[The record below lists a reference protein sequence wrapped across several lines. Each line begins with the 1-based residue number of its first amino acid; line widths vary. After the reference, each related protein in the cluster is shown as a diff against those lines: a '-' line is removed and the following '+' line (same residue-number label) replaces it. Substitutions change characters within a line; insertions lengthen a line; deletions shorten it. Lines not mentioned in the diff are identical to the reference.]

1 MSQDFESY
9 DEIKDEWED
18 AEEENQP
25 VTETK
30 EELYTSEEIKD
41 IKKEINDL
49 KEFQHLARSITR
61 NSKGEVLLTALKK
74 GFAEIERLGGNKKAT
89 IFTESTRTQEY
100 LNRILE
106 NTEHKDRIV
115 LFNGSNNDQKSKEI
129 YKKWLEKHLGTDR
142 ITGSKSA
149 DKRAAIVDYFR
160 DEAVIMIATEAAAEG
175 INLQF
180 CSLVVN
186 STYPGI
192 LNVSSKESGD
202 ATDTDKSLMWL
213 S

>member
-1 MSQDFESY
+1 VSQDFESY

-18 AEEENQP
+18 VEEENQP

-30 EELYTSEEIKD
+30 EELYTSEEMKD

-61 NSKGEVLLTALKK
+61 NSKGEVLLIALKK
-74 GFAEIERLGGNKKAT
+74 GFAEIERLGGNKKAI

-115 LFNGSNNDQKSKEI
+115 LFKGLGNYCYTVFVCRGEANAFPASPVS
-129 YKKWLEKHLGTDR
+129 LVPLPTRAKH
-142 ITGSKSA
+142 
-149 DKRAAIVDYFR
+149 
-160 DEAVIMIATEAAAEG
+160 DEAV
-175 INLQF
+175 L
-180 CSLVVN
+180 SPLR
-186 STYPGI
+186 GI
-192 LNVSSKESGD
+192 LIFS
-202 ATDTDKSLMWL
+202 KSLTAQTTTRNPKKSIKYGL
-213 S
+213 RSILTQTEPQAQKPLI